1 MTIRYDLAMH
11 HAFAGRQYGCV
22 GSDYEDINW
31 YEETP
36 KPTKKNLETIWESIK
51 DEIEVRSRNQKRQM
65 AYPTTDELVVALWEK
80 FVEQRVD
87 ADLKLIELQN
97 RRQAVKELFPK
108 V

>member
-22 GSDYEDINW
+22 GDKYEDINW

-36 KPTKKNLETIWESIK
+36 KPTKKELEAIWKSIEGEHITR
-51 DEIEVRSRNQKRQM
+51 DRNHKRQM
-65 AYPTTDELVVALWEK
+65 SYPSTDELVVALWEK
-80 FVEQRVD
+80 FVEQRPE